1 MIAVFAVCGETMWFN
16 DSMSDIVRE
25 RPLVAP
31 EAASLLAILRDGV
44 PRTRA
49 QLAELTGLARST
61 ISTRIDSLA
70 AAGLISPAGDA
81 VSTGGRPPARIAFR
95 PESRMVIAI
104 DLGATH
110 GVVAIADLAGTILD
124 SESKRL
130 AIADGPEPVLDWA
143 LATAKRLV
151 ADSGRPVDD
160 LVGIGIGVPG
170 PVEHSTGM
178 PINPPIMPGWDR
190 FDIPAYV
197 GGSFSGVPVLVDNDV
212 NLLALGERATAWRD
226 QSDLLFVKVATGI
239 GAGIIN
245 GGRLQRGAQGSA
257 GDLGHVRVPFTTE
270 TATHSAR
277 DADLEALAS
286 GPAIARALTA
296 AGIPAVTSEDVVTLA
311 RSGNPVVLQAI
322 RQAGRDLGEVVA
334 TCVNLLNPSV
344 VVIGGSISRVGEQL
358 LAGVR
363 EVVYQRST
371 PLATQ
376 HVTITQ
382 SKAGET
388 GGVLGA
394 AIMVIQH
401 VLDPET
407 AHATPARR

>member
-1 MIAVFAVCGETMWFN
+1 MT
-16 DSMSDIVRE
+16 DSVRE
-25 RPLVAP
+25 PGIVA
-31 EAASLLAILRDGV
+31 ADASDLLAILRDGV

-61 ISTRIDSLA
+61 IAVRIDTLT
-70 AAGLISPAGDA
+70 AAGLVAPAGDD
-81 VSTGGRPPARIAFR
+81 VSTGGRPPARIRFN
-95 PESRMVIAI
+95 PDSRVVVAI

-110 GVVAIADLAGTILD
+110 GVVALADLAGTITT
-124 SESKRL
+124 SESRRL
-130 AIADGPEPVLDWA
+130 LIADGPEPVLDWA
-143 LATAKRLV
+143 LEGAQRLFAAT
-151 ADSGRPVDD
+151 GRPLAD

-170 PVEHSTGM
+170 PVEHSTGL
-178 PINPPIMPGWDR
+178 PVNPPIMPGWDR

-197 GGSFSGVPVLVDNDV
+197 RRAFDVPVLVDNDV
-212 NLLALGERATAWRD
+212 NLLALGEHALAWPDR
-226 QSDLLFVKVATGI
+226 SDLLFVKVATGI
-239 GAGIIN
+239 GAGIIS

-257 GDLGHVRVPFTTE
+257 GDLGHVRVPFSSE
-270 TATHSAR
+270 TPSHGAR

-296 AGIPAVTSEDVVTLA
+296 AGIPAETSDDVVALA
-311 RSGNPVVLQAI
+311 RTGNPEVLQAI

-334 TCVNLLNPSV
+334 TCVNMLNPSLV
-344 VVIGGSISRVGEQL
+344 VVGGSLSRVGEQL

-376 HVTITQ
+376 HLTITE
-382 SKAGET
+382 SRSGET
-388 GGVLGA
+388 GGAIGA

-401 VLDPET
+401 TLGPGI
-407 AHATPARR
+407 ASHPLPR